1 MNESVKFLKSFTSG
15 GRDFFCCGEYNNHR
29 IQERGWMH
37 MATFTI
43 RGKNI
48 EITPALRDYVE
59 KRVGKVT
66 KYFDAVGEITVLL
79 TVSKG
84 RHIVEVTVPVHGVLM
99 RGEEATMDMYT
110 SIDLV
115 VEKLE
120 RQIHKHKTKLEKRF
134 REGSFKLDEAAT
146 ASVHNEDAGDYEIVK
161 TKRFM
166 VKPMDVQEAIMQMN
180 LVNHDFFVF
189 RDASTEEV
197 NVVYRRRDGNYGLI
211 ESGQ

>member
-1 MNESVKFLKSFTSG
+1 MAIIRKG
-15 GRDFFCCGEYNNHR
+15 MCR
-29 IQERGWMH
+29 
-37 MATFTI
+37 MATFTV

-48 EITPALRDYVE
+48 EITPSLREYVE

-66 KYFDAVGEITVLL
+66 KYFENVGDITVLL

-84 RHIVEVTVPVHGVLM
+84 RHIVEVTVPVQGGILL

-120 RQIHKHKTKLEKRF
+120 RQIHKQKTKLARRF
-134 REGSFKLDEAAT
+134 RNNGFKAEALQVPAVPEKQEDDEEYK
-146 ASVHNEDAGDYEIVK
+146 VVK
-161 TKRFM
+161 TKRFI

-180 LVNHDFFVF
+180 LLNHNFFVF
-189 RDASTEEV
+189 RDGETEEV
-197 NVVYRRRDGNYGLI
+197 NVVYRRTDGNYGLI
-211 ESGQ
+211 ESSN